1 MALGRRDG
9 SRQGELWVATGE
21 LPRAPRHVFYEKLN
35 GVLKSAG
42 FDAFVEDLC
51 EEYYATNGRP
61 SIPPG
66 VFFRMVLIGYF
77 EDIRSQRGIAWRCED
92 SRSLQEFLGFAL
104 NEETPDH
111 SSLSRIK
118 GRLPLEVFQQ
128 VFTWVLALVR
138 EHKLLGGKV
147 VGVDSTTLEADA
159 AMKSIVRKDTGEDW
173 EEYIRR
179 LAKEDGVEIQTKAD
193 LIRYD
198 QQRNKKGEKKTSNED
213 WESPSD
219 PDARIAKMKDGTT
232 HLAYKAEHVIDLDT
246 EVIIAAEIYH
256 ANEGDASTIVRSVEA
271 AQQNLVEVDVVQ
283 DIEKVVAD
291 KGYHKAQN
299 LVEIEGLSPFGIKT
313 YIPEPQSKYERVW
326 TDKPASQKRAVYHNR
341 DRCSRDHGKALQRR
355 RSEVV
360 ERSFA
365 HLCETGGSRRS
376 WLTGIDNVR
385 KRYSLAAAAHNLGLI
400 LRQLIGSSK
409 PRGFAALGWLL
420 CAAQM
425 ATRAI
430 LNLWS
435 PLMRSS
441 SPHLENPIPQFA
453 LR

>member
-1 MALGRRDG
+1 MALGRRSG
-9 SRQGELWVATGE
+9 ARQVELWVATGE

-51 EEYYATNGRP
+51 EEHYATNGRP

-66 VFFRMVLIGYF
+66 VYFRMVLIGYF
-77 EDIRSQRGIAWRCED
+77 EDISSQRGIAWRCED

-159 AMKSIVRKDTGEDW
+159 AMKTIVRKDTGEDW
-173 EEYIRR
+173 DEYLRR
-179 LAKEDGVEIQTKAD
+179 LAKEDGVEIHSKAD

-198 QQRNKKGEKKTSNED
+198 QQRNKKGQKKTSNED
-213 WESPSD
+213 WESPTD

-256 ANEGDASTIVRSVEA
+256 ANEGDHSTIVKSVEA
-271 AQQNLVEVDVVQ
+271 AQQNLIEVDVVQ

-299 LVEIEGLSPFGIKT
+299 LVELEGLSPFGIKT
-313 YIPEPQSKYERVW
+313 YIPEPQSQHERKW
-326 TDKPASQKRAVYHNR
+326 TDKPASDKRAVYNNR
-341 DRCSRDHGKALQRR
+341 DRCSRDHGKQLQRR

-376 WLTGIDNVR
+376 WLTGIENVR

-400 LRQLIGSSK
+400 LRQLIGCGK
-409 PRGFAALGWLL
+409 PRGFAALARLL
-420 CAAQM
+420 CAAQIAM
-425 ATRAI
+425 ETI

-435 PLMRSS
+435 LLIRPSS
-441 SPHLENPIPQFA
+441 QDLENPISRFA
-453 LR
+453 MR

>member
-66 VFFRMVLIGYF
+66 VYFRMVLIGYF
-77 EDIRSQRGIAWRCED
+77 EDISSQRGIAWRCED

-198 QQRNKKGEKKTSNED
+198 QQRSKKGEKKTSNDD

-232 HLAYKAEHVIDLDT
+232 HLAYKAEHVMT
-246 EVIIAAEIYH
+246 
-256 ANEGDASTIVRSVEA
+256 S
-271 AQQNLVEVDVVQ
+271 
-283 DIEKVVAD
+283 
-291 KGYHKAQN
+291 
-299 LVEIEGLSPFGIKT
+299 
-313 YIPEPQSKYERVW
+313 IP
-326 TDKPASQKRAVYHNR
+326 
-341 DRCSRDHGKALQRR
+341 
-355 RSEVV
+355 
-360 ERSFA
+360 
-365 HLCETGGSRRS
+365 
-376 WLTGIDNVR
+376 
-385 KRYSLAAAAHNLGLI
+385 
-400 LRQLIGSSK
+400 
-409 PRGFAALGWLL
+409 
-420 CAAQM
+420 
-425 ATRAI
+425 
-430 LNLWS
+430 
-435 PLMRSS
+435 RSS
-441 SPHLENPIPQFA
+441 SPPRSTTRTKATPQRSCA
-453 LR
+453 AWKPLNRIWSMWMSCRTSKRWSPTRAITRL

>member
-1 MALGRRDG
+1 
-9 SRQGELWVATGE
+9 
-21 LPRAPRHVFYEKLN
+21 
-35 GVLKSAG
+35 
-42 FDAFVEDLC
+42 
-51 EEYYATNGRP
+51 
-61 SIPPG
+61 
-66 VFFRMVLIGYF
+66 MVLIGYF
-77 EDIRSQRGIAWRCED
+77 EDISSQRGIAWRCED

-111 SSLSRIK
+111 SSLSRIR

-128 VFTWVLALVR
+128 VFTWVLTLVR

-179 LAKEDGVEIQTKAD
+179 LAQEDGVEIQTKAD

-299 LVEIEGLSPFGIKT
+299 LVEIEGLSPFGMKT

-326 TDKPASQKRAVYHNR
+326 NDKPASQKRAVYHNR

-409 PRGFAALGWLL
+409 PRGFDALGWLL
-420 CAAQM
+420 CAAQI
-425 ATRAI
+425 ARGAI
-430 LNLWS
+430 LKLWS
-435 PLMRSS
+435 LLTRPSS
-441 SPHLENPIPQFA
+441 SHLENPIPQFA

>member
-1 MALGRRDG
+1 MALGRRVGD
-9 SRQGELWVATGE
+9 RQGELWVATGD

-35 GVLKSAG
+35 GVLKAAG

-51 EEYYATNGRP
+51 EEYYAASGRP

-66 VFFRMVLIGYF
+66 VYFRMVLIGYF
-77 EDIRSQRGIAWRCED
+77 EDISSQRGIAWRCED

-104 NEETPDH
+104 NQETPDH

-138 EHKLLGGKV
+138 EHKLLGGKT

-159 AMKSIVRKDTGEDW
+159 AMKTIVRKDTGEDW
-173 EEYIRR
+173 EEYLRR
-179 LAKEDGVEIQTKAD
+179 LAKEDGVEIHSKDD

-219 PDARIAKMKDGTT
+219 PDARIARMKDGTT

-246 EVIIAAEIYH
+246 EVILAAEIYH
-256 ANEGDASTIVRSVEA
+256 ANAGDASTIVRSIAA
-271 AQQNLVEVDVVQ
+271 AQQNLVDVDVVQ

-291 KGYHKAQN
+291 KGYHKAQT
-299 LVEIEGLSPFGIKT
+299 LVEIEGLSPFGMKT
-313 YIPEPQSKYERVW
+313 YIPEPQSPYERVW
-326 TDKPASQKRAVYHNR
+326 TDKPASYQRAVYNNR
-341 DRCSRDHGKALQRR
+341 DRCSRDHGKQLQRR

-376 WLTGIDNVR
+376 WLTGIDHVR
-385 KRYSLAAAAHNLGLI
+385 KRYSIAAAAHNLGLI

-409 PRGFAALGWLL
+409 PRGFAALAGLL
-420 CAAQM
+420 CAAQI
-425 ATRAI
+425 ARGAI
-430 LNLWS
+430 LKLWS
-435 PLMRSS
+435 LLRCPSNHPLK
-441 SPHLENPIPQFA
+441 NNVPQLT